1 MKQFLDR
8 IYTLPNAT
16 NRFTAMEGLRAYAAL
31 LIFLV
36 HYFDT
41 YSRNVLGIDLN
52 IQALSSVQDPVTGMV
67 FYLFASHY
75 GVDLFFFLSGFLIYR
90 IVSRTGFSYPNFVKG
105 RLLRIYPTFLI
116 SLFIWACVRIV
127 IHHAYPFDFPQL
139 LGNLLFLNAIPS
151 LGVTPYNAVTWSL
164 FYEFVFYLLFP
175 AILLLPGYKR
185 SPGPWHVI
193 GLGIVFMWVAM
204 NLNPFFIRFMMFFGG
219 TLMASLSAKQLTE
232 IAHRIPDSLVIGCYL
247 ASTLWFSFLLSYQNF
262 IPVFLVTSF
271 LLVLKVLYGDGFLN
285 RLFRIRWFRYL
296 GNISYSFYLMHG
308 LAIELVMGHLAEGFV
323 EFGIAVYLVATFG
336 LALLLAVALSTV
348 LFLLTEK
355 PYFTRKQPHYPVRER
370 VGATA

>member
-1 MKQFLDR
+1 MKQFIDR
-8 IYTLPNAT
+8 IYTLPNTAS
-16 NRFTAMEGLRAYAAL
+16 RFTAMEGLRAYAAL

-36 HYFDT
+36 HYFDNF
-41 YSRNVLGIDLN
+41 SRNILGIDLN
-52 IQALSSVQDPVTGMV
+52 SHNLGSVEDPVSGMV

-90 IVSRTGFSYPNFVKG
+90 IVSRASFSYPEFVKG
-105 RLLRIYPTFLI
+105 RLLRIYPTFLV
-116 SLFIWACVRIV
+116 SLFVWACVRIV
-127 IHHAYPFDFPQL
+127 IHHAYPFDLSQL

-175 AILLLPGYKR
+175 AILLLPGPN
-185 SPGPWHVI
+185 SHQGPWHVI
-193 GLGIVFMWVAM
+193 GFGIVFVWAAV

-219 TLMASLSAKQLTE
+219 ALMASLGYRQLTGL
-232 IAHRIPDSLVIGCYL
+232 AKRIPDSLVIGCYL
-247 ASTLWFSFLLSYQNF
+247 SSTLWFSFLLGYQNF

-271 LLVLKVLYGDGFLN
+271 LLILKVLYGTGFLN
-285 RLFRIRWFRYL
+285 RMFQNCWLRYL

-308 LAIELVMGHLAEGFV
+308 LAIELVTGHLAKGLV
-323 EFGIAVYLVATFG
+323 EYGIAVYLVVTFG
-336 LALLLAVALSTV
+336 LALLLAVVFSTA

-355 PYFTRKQPHYPVRER
+355 PYFSRRQQHHMRREEA
-370 VGATA
+370 GATA